1 MDPILDEILRMR
13 PNEAVRLTVLRR
25 WQAHIRESLYP
36 QLQELADLREKSS
49 RVRKAKAEPAEVSA

>member
-25 WQAHIRESLYP
+25 WQAHIRESVYP
-36 QLQELADLREKSS
+36 QLQELAALREKTAKG
-49 RVRKAKAEPAEVSA
+49 RKPKAESIEVPA